1 MWSIIAWRDIGINTK
16 INPYDEICPQWD
28 EYRKKT
34 SVNKCIADFSR
45 RLKPNSSILDVGCG
59 TGYPIDFFLSE
70 RGFRITGID
79 SSAKMIEKAAS
90 LKLKNSEYHVAELFG
105 FRTEEKF
112 DAIIAFDCLWHIC
125 HDNQKYIYGTIASLI
140 KKGGYFI
147 FTHGKKDGEIYG
159 EMMGQTFYYSALD
172 AEEVKKILISEGF
185 EIISFTENYKERTT
199 GDRELLVEARKL

>member
-1 MWSIIAWRDIGINTK
+1 MINTK

-34 SVNKCIADFSR
+34 SVNKCVADFSR

-90 LKLKNSEYHVAELFG
+90 LKLKNTEYHVADLFG

-147 FTHGKKDGEIYG
+147 FTHGKKDGE
-159 EMMGQTFYYSALD
+159 MMGQTFYYSALD

>member
-1 MWSIIAWRDIGINTK
+1 MINTK

-90 LKLKNSEYHVAELFG
+90 LKLKNTEYHVAELFG

-125 HDNQKYIYGTIASLI
+125 HDKQKYIYGTIASLI

-185 EIISFTENYKERTT
+185 EIISFIENYKERTT

>member
-1 MWSIIAWRDIGINTK
+1 MINTK

-90 LKLKNSEYHVAELFG
+90 LKLKNTEYHVADLFG

-172 AEEVKKILISEGF
+172 AEEVKKILMSEGF

-199 GDRELLVEARKL
+199 GDRELLVEAKKL

>member
-1 MWSIIAWRDIGINTK
+1 MINTK

-79 SSAKMIEKAAS
+79 SSAKMIEKVAS
-90 LKLKNSEYHVAELFG
+90 LKLKNTEYHVAELFG

>member
-1 MWSIIAWRDIGINTK
+1 MINTK

-90 LKLKNSEYHVAELFG
+90 LKLKNTEYHVAELFG

>member
-1 MWSIIAWRDIGINTK
+1 MINTK

-90 LKLKNSEYHVAELFG
+90 LKLKNTEYHVADLFG

>member
-1 MWSIIAWRDIGINTK
+1 MINTK

-90 LKLKNSEYHVAELFG
+90 LKLKNTEYHVAELFG

-185 EIISFTENYKERTT
+185 EIISFTENYIERTLSLIHISEPT
-199 GDRELLVEARKL
+199 RP

>member
-1 MWSIIAWRDIGINTK
+1 MINTK

-70 RGFRITGID
+70 CGFRITGID

-90 LKLKNSEYHVAELFG
+90 LKLKNTEYHVADLFG

>member
-1 MWSIIAWRDIGINTK
+1 MGRV
-16 INPYDEICPQWD
+16 PQ
-28 EYRKKT
+28 K
-34 SVNKCIADFSR
+34 DFRQQVYCGLFPPAETELFHTGR
-45 RLKPNSSILDVGCG
+45 RLRYRLSDRL
-59 TGYPIDFFLSE
+59 FLSE

-90 LKLKNSEYHVAELFG
+90 LKLKNTEYHVAELFG